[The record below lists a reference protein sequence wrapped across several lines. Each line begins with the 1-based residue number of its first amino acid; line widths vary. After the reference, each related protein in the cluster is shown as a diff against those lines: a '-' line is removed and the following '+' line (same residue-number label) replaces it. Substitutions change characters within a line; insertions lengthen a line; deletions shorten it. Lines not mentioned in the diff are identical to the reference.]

1 MSLLMPTIALR
12 KVTDITPEML
22 KNLGTDAILLDVDNT
37 LAPPDSK
44 IPYEGVQEWIKMI
57 KASGIHI
64 VICSNNF
71 KKRIKPFSDSIGLDC
86 VAMSLKPFPFGFNR
100 AKRKLKEKPNSVLV
114 VGDQIYT
121 DVLGANLAG
130 MKAILLLPRSEEH
143 GWSIWLRNWRKMRT
157 NSSLRKTSATSLS
170 SASGQPG
177 CRKWRIPCW
186 IIPRRSAMI
195 MRPGLPRSRTTS

>member
-22 KNLGTDAILLDVDNT
+22 KKLGTDAILLDVDNT

-71 KKRIKPFSDSIGLDC
+71 KKRIKPLSDSIGLDC

-130 MKAILLLPRSEEH
+130 MKSILLLPRSEEH
-143 GWSIWLRNWRKMRT
+143 GWSIWLRRKMEKGK
-157 NSSLRKTSATSLS
+157 RKKIKLYGEDEKNVSK
-170 SASGQPG
+170 GN
-177 CRKWRIPCW
+177 R
-186 IIPRRSAMI
+186 
-195 MRPGLPRSRTTS
+195 